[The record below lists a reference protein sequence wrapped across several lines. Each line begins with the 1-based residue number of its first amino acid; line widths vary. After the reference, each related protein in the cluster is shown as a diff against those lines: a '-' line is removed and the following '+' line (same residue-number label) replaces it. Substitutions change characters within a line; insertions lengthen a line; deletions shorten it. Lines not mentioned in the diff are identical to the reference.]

1 MKWLLPTARSAERIA
16 ALFLI
21 AVPTLALADAGI
33 STHKADPAKDPDGMK
48 AKTFYELLDASL
60 GNKFNSVVVVFG
72 GCFTADFSNKL
83 ATSTV
88 GTSGKPVAVLAAT
101 DSTKP
106 FEFAGGTANGS
117 TFANGVTEGIGQ
129 DGATA
134 QDGFDTGKA
143 KTRRNQPEGGQTPTM
158 TTAAG
163 GGGIKPGQG
172 AASYHAILFSGK
184 PTKCSDWQDL
194 DKMYKEL
201 RNKGYQAANIDC
213 YFGRGERAGQ
223 PGDNTPILSKEDF
236 SAGNSVKQENGDLS
250 KCPSFSDQGQAI
262 KPATHD
268 NLKKAL
274 EKLKTIADAGANEQY
289 FLWFADHSTLLAMAT
304 PESRPCAGTTLCSV
318 DASAPSELF
327 HVPTDGTMGVEIRT
341 HGVTGAGHTVF
352 ANGNV
357 IGQLDPALDGELQF
371 FPAVPFGQ
379 IYPGLNSI
387 AVATYGAGFDIADVG
402 ISSGEVPIQPA
413 VALPVPAMAQGIA
426 ALLAVA
432 LALVGA
438 SRLHARARRARA

>member
-1 MKWLLPTARSAERIA
+1 M
-16 ALFLI
+16 
-21 AVPTLALADAGI
+21 
-33 STHKADPAKDPDGMK
+33 
-48 AKTFYELLDASL
+48 
-60 GNKFNSVVVVFG
+60 VFG

-83 ATSTV
+83 GTSTV
-88 GTSGKPVAVLAAT
+88 GTAGKPVAVLAAT

-106 FEFAGGTANGS
+106 FECAGGTGTGS

-129 DGATA
+129 DGASA
-134 QDGFDTGKA
+134 QDGFDNGKR

-163 GGGIKPGQG
+163 GGAIKPGQG

-201 RNKGYQAANIDC
+201 RNKGYPAANIDC
-213 YFGRGERAGQ
+213 HFGRGERRGQ

-250 KCPSFSDQGQAI
+250 KCPEFSDQGQAI
-262 KPATHD
+262 KPATHED
-268 NLKKAL
+268 LKKAL
-274 EKLKTIADAGANEQY
+274 EKLKTIADAGPNEQY

-304 PESRPCAGTTLCSV
+304 PESRSCDGTALCSV
-318 DASAPSELF
+318 DVNAPSELF

-341 HGVTGAGHTVF
+341 HGVTSPGHTVY
-352 ANGNV
+352 ANYNP

-371 FPAVPFGQ
+371 FPAAAFGP
-379 IYPGLNSI
+379 IFPGLNSI
-387 AVATYGAGFDIADVG
+387 AVITYGANFDIADVG

-413 VALPVPAMAQGIA
+413 TALPVPAMTHEVA
-426 ALLAVA
+426 ALLGVA
-432 LALVGA
+432 LALLGA
-438 SRLHARARRARA
+438 LGLHVRARRARA